1 MEESFFR
8 FDKAIEFYAYALCW
22 DNKYK
27 TQEKEKNHENEKK
40 EKIKKER
47 KKKREE
53 TSFSL
58 TEKPRNIMH
67 SNMTLENDQCGD
79 SETIKFKWFY
89 QKCAWI

>member
-1 MEESFFR
+1 MHCVGTTNT
-8 FDKAIEFYAYALCW
+8 KL
-22 DNKYK
+22 
-27 TQEKEKNHENEKK
+27 EKK
-40 EKIKKER
+40 KKVTKMERKKKSKKKE

-79 SETIKFKWFY
+79 SETIKFK
-89 QKCAWI
+89 